1 MIGCSGCKA
10 KDKEI
15 ARLVVEKREVMD
27 RLLATVGQFQATS
40 EALNSAAGLDPTEI
54 TTPMTEAETI
64 EAEEDEQRNL
74 HDEAKRELDK
84 FADARGVPPAAYGD
98 V

>member
-15 ARLVVEKREVMD
+15 ARLVVEKKEVMD
-27 RLLATVGQFQATS
+27 RLLAMVGQFQATS
-40 EALNSAAGLDPTEI
+40 EALDSAIGLDATE
-54 TTPMTEAETI
+54 TPPPMTEAETI
-64 EAEEDEQRNL
+64 EAEEGEQRNL

-84 FADARGVPPAAYGD
+84 FAEARGVPPAAYGD

>member
-10 KDKEI
+10 KDQEI
-15 ARLVVEKREVMD
+15 ARLVVEKREVTD
-27 RLLATVGQFQATS
+27 RMMAMVGQIQATS
-40 EALNSAAGLDPTEI
+40 EALNSAVGLDPTD
-54 TTPMTEAETI
+54 TSPMTEAETI
-64 EAEEDEQRNL
+64 EVEEGEQRNL

-84 FADARGVPPAAYGD
+84 FADARGVPPAAYSD